1 MSKKNTRCAILE
13 CAEKLLQERGY
24 HGWSYQDIATEVGIR
39 KASIHYYFPFKE
51 DLGRALV
58 IAYQARLL
66 TLLAKIDVEA
76 KGCVE
81 KLHGFINFMGQ
92 VLEVPNMYCLC
103 GMLAADFPTLDS
115 KIQEQLLAT
124 FLLLQSWISRAL
136 EQGEREEKLRLRHG
150 AELAAKMVLSSLE
163 GMLLLSR
170 LQGGKQLFLKMAR
183 EYIAQMLI

>member
-1 MSKKNTRCAILE
+1 MSKKNTRRAILE

-24 HGWSYQDIATEVGIR
+24 QGWSYQDIATEVGIR

-58 IAYQARLL
+58 VAYQAKLL
-66 TLLAKIDVEA
+66 TLLAKIDAEA
-76 KGCVE
+76 KDPIE

-124 FLLLQSWISRAL
+124 FLVLQSWICRAI
-136 EQGEREEKLRLRHG
+136 EQGEKERKLRLRHE
-150 AELAAKMVLSSLE
+150 AEFAAQMLLSSLE

-170 LQGGKQLFLKMAR
+170 LQGGKQLFLNMAR
-183 EYIAQMLI
+183 GYLAQILI